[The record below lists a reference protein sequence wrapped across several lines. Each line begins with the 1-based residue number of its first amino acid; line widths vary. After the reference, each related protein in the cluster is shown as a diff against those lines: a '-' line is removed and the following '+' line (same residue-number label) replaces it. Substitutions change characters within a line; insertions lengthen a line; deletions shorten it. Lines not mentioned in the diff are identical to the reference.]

1 MKKNLTFS
9 ILSGLLLGFSWPTK
23 GQSLLIFFS
32 LVPLLITIK
41 RINDNEKKY
50 KNVITF
56 FVSYLSFFLW
66 NLLTTWWIYNSTEF
80 GALFA
85 ILVNSSFYSIIMVVY
100 RISLNLIPKITSHIL
115 LLSMWISFEKFH
127 LNWDFSWPWLNLG
140 NVFSE
145 SVYFIQWYE
154 YTGVFGGTL
163 WILLVN
169 LFVFNFLNTELKEL
183 NRKIIISKVLMF
195 IFLVGTPILL
205 SLFIYDSNTE
215 KNNKI
220 EIAILQPNI
229 DPYNKKFKSNNS
241 ELFELIKNQSIDYIS
256 QDTKYLILPE
266 GYFDEGIGINLKTYE
281 ESELKFSIDR
291 FLNEYK
297 NLNLIVG
304 AQSFNIYPISEN
316 SPTITANKISNG
328 RWVDIY
334 NSAFQFSN
342 NYKSQFYHKSK
353 LVVGVEFMP
362 YKKILEPIIGEVLLD
377 FGGTVATRGIQDKRA
392 NFQSKEGVIT
402 APIICYES
410 IYGSFITEYVR
421 LGAQFLIIISN
432 DAWWGNT
439 EGHRQLLSYSRLR
452 AIENRRA
459 IARSANTGI
468 SAFIDKNG
476 RIIKKIDYEK
486 NGILI
491 GNLPLANNLTFYTK
505 YGDYIARIA
514 LLLFILTLLFLFRN
528 FLIRDK

>member
-1 MKKNLTFS
+1 MKKNIILS

-32 LVPLLITIK
+32 LVPLLISIE
-41 RINDNEKKY
+41 RINNSHL
-50 KNVITF
+50 KNKNLTSFV
-56 FVSYLSFFLW
+56 VSYLCFFLW
-66 NLLTTWWIYNSTEF
+66 NILTTWWIYNSTEF

-85 ILVNSSFYSIIMVVY
+85 ILVNSSFYSIIIVIY
-100 RISLNLIPKITSHIL
+100 RISLNYIPKITSQIL

-127 LNWDFSWPWLNLG
+127 LDWDFSWPWLNLG

-145 SVYFIQWYE
+145 STYFIQWYE

-163 WILLVN
+163 WILVVN
-169 LFVFNFLNTELKEL
+169 IFAFNFLNNKIKTSHRK
-183 NRKIIISKVLMF
+183 KIITKILIF
-195 IFLVGTPILL
+195 IFLIITPITF
-205 SLFIYDSNTE
+205 SLFIYQSSKENSSNL
-215 KNNKI
+215 
-220 EIAILQPNI
+220 EIVVIQPNI
-229 DPYNKKFKSNNS
+229 DPYNKKFKRSNS
-241 ELFELIKNQSIDYIS
+241 ELFELIKSQSIDYIS
-256 QDTKYLILPE
+256 QNTKYLIAPE
-266 GYFDEGIGINLKTYE
+266 GYFDGGIGLNLKNFND
-281 ESELKFSIDR
+281 SKFKFEIDR
-291 FLNEYK
+291 FLDKYN

-304 AQSFNIYPISEN
+304 AQSFNIYPESKN
-316 SPTITANKISNG
+316 PPTFTANKISDG
-328 RWVDIY
+328 RWLDLY

-342 NYKSQFYHKSK
+342 NHDSQFYHKSK

-362 YKKILEPIIGEVLLD
+362 YKKLFEPIFGKILLD
-377 FGGTVATRGIQDKRA
+377 FGGTIATRGIQDKRTV
-392 NFQSKEGVIT
+392 FQSKEKVVV

-421 LGAQFLIIISN
+421 SGAQLLIIISN
-432 DAWWGNT
+432 DAWWGDT

-476 RIIKKIDYEK
+476 EILKKIEYDK
-486 NGILI
+486 KGVLV
-491 GNLPLANNLTFYTK
+491 GNVQLENRVTFYTK

-514 LLLFILTLLFLFRN
+514 LLLFILTILFLFRN
-528 FLIRDK
+528 ILTKK